1 MNLTDELNKQDRE
14 NAIKSLR
21 QLAEGVP
28 IFDDDEKLI
37 GFIEKPDLNPIKYI
51 IEKTKEWNTEFK

>member
-37 GFIEKPDLNPIKYI
+37 GFIEKPDLNAIKYI

>member
-14 NAIKSLR
+14 NAMKSLR

-37 GFIEKPDLNPIKYI
+37 GFIEKPDLNAIKYI
-51 IEKTKEWNTEFK
+51 IEKTKEWRTEF

>member
-14 NAIKSLR
+14 NAMKSLR

-28 IFDDDEKLI
+28 IFDDDGKLI
-37 GFIEKPDLNPIKYI
+37 GFIEKPDLNAIKYI
-51 IEKTKEWNTEFK
+51 IEKTKEWRTEF